1 MPSSPSGTPPGEA
14 VRWSHTTGRCPTRCR
29 CGVGAARKPS
39 RCRAISQRRAPS
51 TSPGCGA
58 ALSLAMTA
66 RDEAERE
73 RAADQARLVAGDY
86 RDPTRSGIGP
96 RAPALRRHTRRR
108 AAAPA
113 PCAPRA
119 ISSPRPRCDK
129 ASAARLRSLAEIWV
143 RHLADKVAGLGGRRA
158 APSIGCRACWRRR
171 HRARLSL
178 SHGRRVRLRRPRG
191 CGRA

>member
-14 VRWSHTTGRCPTRCR
+14 VRWGQTTGRCPTRCR

-51 TSPGCGA
+51 TSPGYGA

-86 RDPTRSGIGP
+86 RDADEIATDD
-96 RAPALRRHTRRR
+96 
-108 AAAPA
+108 AAAPVGRKSYPPHQLGA
-113 PCAPRA
+113 VASFLKLTAWRGSTNFSA
-119 ISSPRPRCDK
+119 ETMRPRCM
-129 ASAARLRSLAEIWV
+129 ALAIRLRSL
-143 RHLADKVAGLGGRRA
+143 
-158 APSIGCRACWRRR
+158 PSCWP
-171 HRARLSL
+171 S
-178 SHGRRVRLRRPRG
+178 
-191 CGRA
+191 

>member
-1 MPSSPSGTPPGEA
+1 MSRDLTAPRAEYLA
-14 VRWSHTTGRCPTRCR
+14 RVWGRLVDR
-29 CGVGAARKPS
+29 
-39 RCRAISQRRAPS
+39 
-51 TSPGCGA
+51 
-58 ALSLAMTA
+58 A

-119 ISSPRPRCDK
+119 ISSPRPRCGFKDK
-129 ASAARLRSLAEIWV
+129 ASAARLRSMAEIRV

-178 SHGRRVRLRRPRG
+178 GHGRAPSAVDGNASPRPPAAGWPGFRRPAYDAPAMPR
-191 CGRA
+191 C